1 MAIRDKDGF
10 WRGKKGDSI
19 LRRVNNQQVLSQATK
34 SQTQTGPS
42 IASSSEFGLA
52 SNTARAIRM
61 ALATYHTGL
70 DGSLNNRFN
79 GVVIAALCQ
88 SAEAESGRRDIH
100 DASTQPLIGLQFNQ
114 HAPLN
119 KLLKVRPLVTILDN
133 NMLNVTLPGFQV
145 RKELSYPKSGFN
157 TGCTIRITQY
167 AFDFQNEFYI
177 PLGSREVEI
186 TQPQFEGFD
195 WNFDECLPP
204 GSLAIA
210 CMSLHYYIQ
219 GAAGEHKVLNIKEF
233 SPAEL
238 IAAYHIPPDPS
249 PEVPAY
255 RDNYLPLDGYRGN
268 EMLRNK
274 DPRWAW

>member
-1 MAIRDKDGF
+1 MAIQDKDGF

-19 LRRVNNQQVLSQATK
+19 FRRVNNQQVLSQAPK
-34 SQTQTGPS
+34 SPKQTGPS

-61 ALATYHTGL
+61 ALATYHSGL

-79 GVVIAALCQ
+79 GAVIAALCQ
-88 SAEAESGRRDIH
+88 SPEAESGRRDIH
-100 DASTQPLIGLQFNQ
+100 DAELSPLVGLQFNR
-114 HAPLN
+114 HALLN
-119 KLLKVRPLVTILDN
+119 KLLKVRPQVSILDN
-133 NMLNVTLPGFQV
+133 EMLNVTLPGFYA
-145 RKELSYPKSGFN
+145 RKELSYPKSGFHI
-157 TGCTIRITQY
+157 GCTVRITQY
-167 AFDFQNEFYI
+167 AFDFRNEFYI
-177 PLGSREVEI
+177 QLGSREVEI
-186 TQPQFEGFD
+186 TQPQFDGFD

-219 GAAGEHKVLNIKEF
+219 GAAGEQKALNIREF

-238 IAAYHIPPDPS
+238 IAAYHIPPCS
-249 PEVPAY
+249 SHAATEY
-255 RDNYLPLDGYRGN
+255 RDNCLPLDGYRGN